1 MAVACNQSRFRFR
14 SDTLT
19 VDSGSVVWAAA
30 ENTNWVPTPVQQGT
44 PFRLRIEVGNTGST
58 STGAQAWNIFV
69 QRNGAG
75 GYAQVTSSG
84 TYVQS
89 SSAASSDADNTSLT
103 VSRLTSDF
111 NTGTPAFV
119 NGQYD
124 NTGSTGNITL
134 GIGSTNNQRTEL
146 EFGLVLTSSC
156 LAGDFFDFRV
166 YRGTSTALNTYTVTP
181 RVTVTQAAFTAT
193 SIASGAAGFANSQP
207 TLATI
212 YTFTSTNLATGA
224 AGFANSKPS
233 ITQLLYA
240 NSIASSSSYLDIANF
255 PNPPIATSLATS
267 SPRLASQPSL
277 TLATSLTATSIASGS
292 ASLGTPNVICGVATS
307 LASGADNLGL
317 PPLATTYTFTATSL
331 AVGAAGLGNPAI
343 AQVNGLSAASL
354 ATRAASL
361 GTPNAICGVA
371 TSLAAS
377 AAELGLPP
385 LATTYTFTGTSLAVG
400 SAGLGQ
406 PVAHV
411 SNILAANSL
420 ASFTAFLGSPNV
432 VNTVAVSIAS
442 LAASLDTPLLVT
454 KYTFTSTGIA
464 AGAADLGNPIFE
476 STDLLTGLS
485 IASGNA
491 ALGQP
496 AFNQTAVL
504 SSVAIASS
512 SAFLGEPGVGGQV
525 DTFIANDLASGA
537 SGLGQPIFEQ
547 IVSLSAVSLATGSIA
562 FTFPAWTQIVHL
574 PPPVVGATIIV
585 GKIIPLYII
594 TNSEIEIDVDWSV
607 AYVDIPLP
615 TGLSTT
621 ISGELLVL

>member
-1 MAVACNQSRFRFR
+1 MAVNCTQSRFRFR

-124 NTGSTGNITL
+124 NSGSTGNITL

-193 SIASGAAGFANSQP
+193 SIASGSAGFANSQP
-207 TLATI
+207 TLETT
-212 YTFTSTNLATGA
+212 YTFTATNLATGA
-224 AGFANSKPS
+224 AGFTNSI

-240 NSIASSSSYLDIANF
+240 NSIASSSAYLDIANF

-317 PPLATTYTFTATSL
+317 PPLATTYIFTATSL

-354 ATRAASL
+354 ATGAASL
-361 GTPNAICGVA
+361 GTPNTICGVA

-377 AAELGLPP
+377 AAGLGLPP
-385 LATTYTFTGTSLAVG
+385 LATTYSLTGTSLAVG
-400 SAGLGQ
+400 AVGLGQ
-406 PVAHV
+406 PVSHV
-411 SNILAANSL
+411 SNILTANSL

-464 AGAADLGNPIFE
+464 AGAADLGHPIFE

-594 TNSEIEIDVDWSV
+594 TNSGIEIDIEQSV
-607 AYVDIPLP
+607 AYVDIPMR
-615 TGLSTT
+615 TKMSTT

>member
-1 MAVACNQSRFRFR
+1 VAVNCTQSRFRFR

-124 NTGSTGNITL
+124 NSGSTGNITL

-193 SIASGAAGFANSQP
+193 SIASGSAGFANSQP
-207 TLATI
+207 TLETT
-212 YTFTSTNLATGA
+212 YTFTATNLATGA
-224 AGFANSKPS
+224 AGFTNSI

-240 NSIASSSSYLDIANF
+240 NSIASSSAYLDIANF

-317 PPLATTYTFTATSL
+317 PPLATTYIFTATSL

-354 ATRAASL
+354 ATGAASL
-361 GTPNAICGVA
+361 GTPNTICGVA

-377 AAELGLPP
+377 AAGLGLPP
-385 LATTYTFTGTSLAVG
+385 LATTYSLTGTSLAVG
-400 SAGLGQ
+400 AVGLGQ
-406 PVAHV
+406 PVSHV
-411 SNILAANSL
+411 SNILTANSL

-464 AGAADLGNPIFE
+464 AGAADLGHPIFE

-594 TNSEIEIDVDWSV
+594 TNSGIEIDIEQSV
-607 AYVDIPLP
+607 AYVDIPMR
-615 TGLSTT
+615 TKMSTT